1 MTMRETRPLGRKAVP
16 VSRLVLGTM
25 TFGKQVDE
33 STARSMFDLAVERGI
48 NFVDTANVY
57 TGGSSE
63 EITGRLLKGRR
74 DKFVLATKVG
84 VAVGQSPLDTG
95 LSKKVIEHQCELS
108 LKRLQ
113 TDVIDLYYLH
123 TPDAATPID
132 ESLDAM
138 AGLIRQGK
146 VREFAVSNYSA
157 WRIVRMQSLA
167 QKNGMPAPAAV
178 QPMYNLLARRIEAEL
193 LPMCRELGILS
204 IAYNPLAGGI
214 LTGKHVAVEE
224 QPPAGT
230 RFDNNEPYRKRYW
243 HEENFTAVER
253 LKAAAGGR
261 SLIEVALA
269 WLLHHTQV
277 DCVILGASG
286 LEQLRQNL
294 DAAESGPLGLEVLA
308 ACEEIWPALQGVA
321 PAYQR
326 D

>member
-1 MTMRETRPLGRKAVP
+1 MIETRPLGRKAVP

-33 STARSMFDLAVERGI
+33 STARSMIDLAAERGI
-48 NFVDTANVY
+48 NFFDTANVY

-63 EITGRLLKGRR
+63 EILGRLLKGRR
-74 DKFVLATKVG
+74 DKFVVATKVG
-84 VAVGQSPLDTG
+84 VAVGQSPLDMG
-95 LSKKVIEHQCELS
+95 LSRKTIEHQCELS

-123 TPDAATPID
+123 TPDPGTPID

-138 AGLIRQGK
+138 AGLIGQGK

-157 WRIVRMQSLA
+157 WRIVRMQSLTE
-167 QKNGMPAPAAV
+167 KKEMPGPCAV
-178 QPMYNLLARRIEAEL
+178 QPMYNLLARRIETEL

-214 LTGKHVAVEE
+214 LTGKHIAVEN

-230 RFDNNEPYRKRYW
+230 RFDNNEAYRNRYW
-243 HEENFTAVER
+243 HKENFAAVER
-253 LKAAAGGR
+253 LKVATGQR
-261 SLIEVALA
+261 PLIDIALS
-269 WLLHHTQV
+269 WMLHHTKV
-277 DCVILGASG
+277 DCVILGASS

-294 DAAESGPLGLEVLA
+294 EAAASGPLSPEVLA
-308 ACEEIWPALQGVA
+308 ACEDVWAMLRGAA

>member
-1 MTMRETRPLGRKAVP
+1 MTETRPLGRMAVP

-33 STARSMFDLAVERGI
+33 STARSMLDLAMERGV

-63 EITGRLLKGRR
+63 EITGRILKGRR
-74 DKFVLATKVG
+74 DKVVLASKVG
-84 VAVGQSPLDTG
+84 IAVGKTPLDTG
-95 LSKKVIEHQCELS
+95 LSKKTIEHQCELS

-113 TDVIDLYYLH
+113 TDFIDLYYLH
-123 TPDAATPID
+123 QPDAATPIE

-157 WRIVRMQSLA
+157 WRIVQMRSLA
-167 QKNGMPAPAAV
+167 EKKGMPVPAAV
-178 QPMYNLLARRIEAEL
+178 QPVYNLLARRIETEL
-193 LPMCRELGILS
+193 LPMCREIGMLS

-214 LTGKHVAVEE
+214 LTGKHAADD
-224 QPPAGT
+224 QPPVGT
-230 RFDNNEPYRKRYW
+230 RFDNNEVYRSRYW
-243 HEENFTAVER
+243 HQENFAAVER
-253 LKAAAGGR
+253 LKAAAGQR
-261 SLIEVALA
+261 SLVSVALS
-269 WLLHHTQV
+269 WMLHHTPV

-286 LEQLRQNL
+286 LEQLKQNL
-294 DAAESGPLGLEVLA
+294 DAAASGPLSTELLA
-308 ACEEIWPALQGVA
+308 ICEEIWPTLRGVA

>member
-1 MTMRETRPLGRKAVP
+1 MLVTETRPLGRNAIP

-33 STARSMFDLAVERGI
+33 STARSMFDLATERGI

-63 EITGRLLKGRR
+63 EITGQLLKGRR
-74 DKFVLATKVG
+74 DKFVLASKVG
-84 VAVGQSPLDTG
+84 VAVGQTPLDMG
-95 LSKKVIEHQCELS
+95 LSKKTIEHQCELS

-123 TPDAATPID
+123 TPDLGTPID

-157 WRIVRMQSLA
+157 WRIAQMQTLA
-167 QKNGMPAPAAV
+167 EKKGMPGPAAV

-204 IAYNPLAGGI
+204 IAYNPLAGGM
-214 LTGKHVAVEE
+214 LTGKHVAVED
-224 QPPAGT
+224 QPPSGT
-230 RFDNNEPYRKRYW
+230 RFDNNEAYRNRYW
-243 HEENFTAVER
+243 HKENFAAVER
-253 LKAAAGGR
+253 LKVAAEGR
-261 SLIEVALA
+261 SLISVALA
-269 WLLHHTQV
+269 WMLNHTTV
-277 DCVILGASG
+277 DCVILGASR
-286 LEQLRQNL
+286 LEQLKQNL
-294 DAAESGPLGLEVLA
+294 DAAASGPLSPELLA
-308 ACEEIWPALQGVA
+308 ACEEVWSMLRGVA